1 MHIKSDVVAR
11 NYVMFNFSMMRDT
24 LKTSRIR
31 VHIAR
36 DIPQFKNPSEECE
49 RRAVIRQAS
58 GNARLA
64 FGRYVSQA
72 QMDARVERILSA
84 EF

>member
-1 MHIKSDVVAR
+1 
-11 NYVMFNFSMMRDT
+11 MFNLSMMRDT
-24 LKTSRIR
+24 LKTSQVR

-36 DIPQFKNPSEECE
+36 DISKVKNPSEECE

-64 FGRYVSQA
+64 FGKYVSQA
-72 QMDARVERILSA
+72 QIDARAERIFSA
-84 EF
+84 EI

>member
-1 MHIKSDVVAR
+1 
-11 NYVMFNFSMMRDT
+11 MFNLSKMRDT
-24 LKTSRIR
+24 LKASQIR

-36 DIPQFKNPSEECE
+36 NIPQFKNPSEECE

-64 FGRYVSQA
+64 FGKYVSRE
-72 QMDARVERILSA
+72 QMDARAERIFSA
-84 EF
+84 EI